1 MVGRGNSVLTLSA
14 PEDLGDVKL
23 NHRVRLKSHVKKF
36 QIGGSR
42 SWRTIS
48 SCFLYI
54 SQEELSLF
62 GLFDRNSETLFRGV
76 LVLLKF

>member
-1 MVGRGNSVLTLSA
+1 MIQNFLRLVFSRDRDIVVTEFLLTLSA

-23 NHRVRLKSHVKKF
+23 NYRVRLKSHVKKF

-48 SCFLYI
+48 FHK
-54 SQEELSLF
+54 
-62 GLFDRNSETLFRGV
+62 RN
-76 LVLLKF
+76 